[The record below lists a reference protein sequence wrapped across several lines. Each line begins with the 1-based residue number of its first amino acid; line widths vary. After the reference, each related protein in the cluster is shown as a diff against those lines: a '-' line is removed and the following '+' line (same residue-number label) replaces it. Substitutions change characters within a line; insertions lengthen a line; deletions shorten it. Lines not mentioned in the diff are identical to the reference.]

1 MSFLK
6 AQQFLH
12 TVAHYYKDD
21 QLAFSKE
28 EINKKI
34 NEIKYLATQKK
45 VPKLTLRKEILH
57 LEHQL
62 QNISELEKQLLKR
75 KKEESTKVA
84 ALKRQITTLKKQLS
98 ASNNKDL
105 NKRINKL
112 SHLLADYLAKKDS
125 KDNTELNQKVLAEMK
140 TTKSKEERLKE
151 IEERLEEIKAK
162 LSPDSPQAQVLQE
175 KIYLLEQKLEAHQ
188 KKPIL
193 KFNPEDRHIMIHT
206 PPPQKREISLEKLPL
221 PPAPRS

>member
-1 MSFLK
+1 MK
-6 AQQFLH
+6 NQ
-12 TVAHYYKDD
+12 D
-21 QLAFSKE
+21 
-28 EINKKI
+28 
-34 NEIKYLATQKK
+34 
-45 VPKLTLRKEILH
+45 
-57 LEHQL
+57 
-62 QNISELEKQLLKR
+62 EK
-75 KKEESTKVA
+75 S
-84 ALKRQITTLKKQLS
+84 
-98 ASNNKDL
+98 
-105 NKRINKL
+105 
-112 SHLLADYLAKKDS
+112 
-125 KDNTELNQKVLAEMK
+125 
-140 TTKSKEERLKE
+140 KSKEERLKE